1 MYAVFGVVAVLVLL
15 TVWILNLP
23 VFGHAPKG
31 ARLERLKKLANFKA
45 DGTLDNLSPTPM
57 KPEGVSYWDIV
68 VGMIKGNENR
78 SPEKALPSIEPD
90 FTATDK
96 TRLIWFGHSSY
107 LLQIDGLKILVDPVF
122 SKRPSPF
129 SFIGSSNFKGT
140 DFIKAEDFPDLDII
154 LITHD
159 HYDHLDYQSIL
170 KLKNKTKLFITSL
183 GVGAHLEYWGVPAN
197 KIVELA
203 WNEETIANGLK
214 FTAAPARHFTG
225 RGFKRNQTLWSA
237 FVLQGTKHKLYLGGD
252 SGYDSHFKK
261 TGEQQGPFDL
271 AILECGQY
279 NTYWPLIHM
288 FPEQTVQAA
297 KDLKAKVLL
306 PVHWGKFT
314 LAMHSWNEPAIR
326 VVKQAKADKVKITT
340 PLLGEAITLDENYPS
355 KEWWLN

>member
-1 MYAVFGVVAVLVLL
+1 MYSLLGIIAVLVLL
-15 TVWILNLP
+15 TVWVLNLP
-23 VFGHAPKG
+23 VFGRAPEG
-31 ARLERLKKLANFKA
+31 VRLERLKKLSNFKA

-57 KPEGVSYWDIV
+57 KPEGVSYWDMI
-68 VGMIKGNENR
+68 VGMIKGNDNS
-78 SPEKALPSIEPD
+78 SPKKALPHVVPD

-107 LLQIDGLKILVDPVF
+107 YLQIDGIKILVDPVF
-122 SKRPSPF
+122 SKRPSPI
-129 SFIGSSNFKGT
+129 SFIGTGSFMGT
-140 DFIKAEDFPDLDII
+140 DFVKVEDFPELDIV

-170 KLKNKTKLFITSL
+170 KLKDKTRLFITSL
-183 GVGAHLEYWGVPAN
+183 GVGAHLEHWGIPSE

-203 WNEETIANGLK
+203 WGEDTIANSLK

-237 FVLQGTKHKLYLGGD
+237 FILQGSRHKLYLGGD
-252 SGYDSHFKK
+252 SGYDTHFKK
-261 TGEQQGPFDL
+261 TGEMHGPFDM

-279 NTYWPLIHM
+279 NAYWPLIHM

-297 KDLKAKVLL
+297 KDLNAKVLL

-314 LAMHSWNEPAIR
+314 LAMHSWDEPAIR
-326 VVKQAKADKVKITT
+326 VVKQAKVDHVRITT
-340 PLLGEAITLDENYPS
+340 PILGEAIVLDENYPS
-355 KEWWLN
+355 KEWWLD